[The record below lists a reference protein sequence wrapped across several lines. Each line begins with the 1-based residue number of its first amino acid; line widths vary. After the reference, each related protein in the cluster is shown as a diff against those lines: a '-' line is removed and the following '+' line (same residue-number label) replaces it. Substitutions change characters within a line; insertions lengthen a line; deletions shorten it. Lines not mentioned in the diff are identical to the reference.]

1 MGDIIKM
8 IIVLTATATIIGT
21 VLSFMERT
29 LKEPIEYSTLKFV
42 KGPAVLSV
50 LANCENDPLK
60 DLRDVNLIEKSGLN
74 VVKRIFPAKR
84 NGKIFAVAFEVLG
97 KGYGGVMAIMI
108 GINLR
113 TGQLTGMRVMTHS
126 ETPGLGARCTEP
138 LFYEQFSGLGIKD
151 TALKE
156 KGGKIDAISGAT
168 NTSQSVVESIKKAL
182 ELLTQNKEKIIG
194 SFRAT

>member
-21 VLSFMERT
+21 ALSFMERT
-29 LKEPIEYSTLKFV
+29 LREPIEYSTLKFV

-60 DLRDVNLIEKSGLN
+60 DIKDVNLIEKSGLN
-74 VVKRIFPAKR
+74 VVKRIFPAKKNDR
-84 NGKIFAVAFEVLG
+84 VFAVAFEVLA

-113 TGQLTGMRVMTHS
+113 TEQLTGIRVMTHS
-126 ETPGLGARCTEP
+126 ETPGLGARSTEP
-138 LFYEQFSGLGIKD
+138 PFYEQFSGLGIKD
-151 TALKE
+151 TTLKE
-156 KGGKIDAISGAT
+156 KGGKIDGISGAT
-168 NTSQSVVESIKKAL
+168 NTSQSVVESVKKAL
-182 ELLTQNKEKIIG
+182 ELFTQNKEKIIG
-194 SFRAT
+194 SFRAM